1 MSELTYIPIDKLW
14 PHPDNP
20 RKDLG
25 DVSELADSIKAN
37 GVLQNLTVVK
47 KYGELTG
54 DFDGKYTV
62 IIGHRRLAA
71 AKLAGLKELP
81 CVVAEM
87 TTREQLQ
94 TMLMENMQRSDLTVY
109 EQAQGF
115 QMMLD
120 LGASVDEIAA
130 ESGFSSSTVR
140 RRVKLLALDK
150 DKFKASESRGATLQ
164 DYMELDKVHDPELKN
179 KVLDAIGTANFNNE
193 LRKAQDEEKRRE
205 FVKARVADV
214 SQWATDIGDEDTSE
228 LTYVRSY
235 TWWGWTNKSVV
246 EKPEN
251 ADTVSYCY
259 HVSNDGV
266 SIYMPKEAQRETEE
280 DVKRREMR
288 EKDEQTGKVLE
299 EIKER
304 HKAMRQAFV
313 KEFWQTGKYQREICN
328 FACAVLTGFNGYI
341 RGADLDIVAEMLG
354 LENDD
359 NATNRELAVVQV
371 SNCDKNHMYKLLVS
385 AYSIYEGGSTSY
397 YAHDWSG
404 SFWRYVHKQN
414 ESMDALYAFLTSIGY
429 EMSDEEIAMQSG
441 AHELFHGGDTK

>member
-54 DFDGKYTV
+54 DFDGHYTV

-87 TTREQLQ
+87 TSGEQLQ

-120 LGASVDEIAA
+120 LGASVDEISA
-130 ESGFSSSTVR
+130 ESGFSTSTVR

-179 KVLDAIGTANFNNE
+179 KVLDAIGTANFKNE

-214 SQWATDIGDEDTSE
+214 SPWATDMGDKDTSE
-228 LTYVRSY
+228 FAFVRSY
-235 TWWGWTNKSVV
+235 SWWGWTNMSVV
-246 EKPEN
+246 EKPED
-251 ADTVSYCY
+251 ADTVSYYY

-266 SIYMPKEAQRETEE
+266 SIYIPKAEKRETEE
-280 DVKRREMR
+280 SVKRREAQ
-288 EKDEQTGKVLE
+288 EKLEQTQKMLE
-299 EIKER
+299 EITAR
-304 HKAMRQAFV
+304 HKAMRLEFIKNFGQAE
-313 KEFWQTGKYQREICN
+313 KNRDKICN
-328 FACAVLTGFNGYI
+328 FACAAFFTCSSGSSP
-341 RGADLDIVAEMLG
+341 DIIAEMLG
-354 LENDD
+354 LDITDD
-359 NATNRELAVVQV
+359 TTEEEDIAMLTACPRNVF
-371 SNCDKNHMYKLLVS
+371 YKLLVCICA
-385 AYSIYEGGSTSY
+385 AYEDGGCNY
-397 YAHDWSG
+397 YRRAWTGNQWVYTHYD
-404 SFWRYVHKQN
+404 N
-414 ESMDALYAFLTSIGY
+414 EEMDAWYTLLTSIGY
-429 EMSDEEIAMQSG
+429 EMSDEEKAMQDG
-441 AHELFHGGDTK
+441 THELFYNGETV